1 MFREDS
7 VVRKLYGLIA
17 LAFGALMLRPAQ
29 AQTYEAWL
37 FCMEA
42 TGGDEAACA
51 SFLPPPPPEEEPPPP
66 PAEEPPPPPEEEP
79 PPPPAEEPPPPPPPP
94 EEEPP
99 PPPAEEPPPPPPEEE
114 PSSGPA
120 SDACANGKHIGH
132 YGDSSG
138 NAYGHRCTDG
148 AGDTPSSLRSKR
160 R

>member
-1 MFREDS
+1 
-7 VVRKLYGLIA
+7 VRKLYGLIA

-29 AQTYEAWL
+29 AQTDEAWL

-42 TGGDEAACA
+42 TGGDEAACE
-51 SFLPPPPPEEEPPPP
+51 SFL
-66 PAEEPPPPPEEEP
+66 
-79 PPPPAEEPPPPPPPP
+79 PPPPPP

-114 PSSGPA
+114 PPPPPAEEPPPPPPEEEPAAGP
-120 SDACANGKHIGH
+120 CANGKHIGH
-132 YGDSSG
+132 YGDVSG

-148 AGDTPSSLRSKR
+148 VAETPSSSRGKR